1 MVNIVAKQSYIRERL
16 YPEGN
21 YHGDNGAVFT
31 SFLSSARK
39 AYPHL
44 TFYRVSS
51 LSAWIMFNKD
61 DLYGVAKITYEDARI
76 RRSSKPQN
84 TFNLYSRTI
93 CNPRVND
100 SREEYHLKKSSDSNN
115 IIVAIGRYVKPLS
128 PQELVNLSGS
138 DVSSTLYE
146 FFNPLVRNLRR
157 LRQNIG
163 LVEGSPAD
171 RFMLNMGRS
180 GAVALPPELQ
190 LVTEYLESID
200 SYDAMNIH
208 KREVHAVI
216 IANDAVRVIAVPTR
230 YRYDGVPD
238 VVTFDDPSK
247 YEYTIYGHNEVPE
260 LYRNRINV
268 LNITERMEFIPGV
281 GIKHSDKVFYVV
293 I

>member
-1 MVNIVAKQSYIRERL
+1 MLV
-16 YPEGN
+16 
-21 YHGDNGAVFT
+21 
-31 SFLSSARK
+31 
-39 AYPHL
+39 
-44 TFYRVSS
+44 
-51 LSAWIMFNKD
+51 
-61 DLYGVAKITYEDARI
+61 YGGQA
-76 RRSSKPQN
+76 KPQN

-115 IIVAIGRYVKPLS
+115 IIVAIGKYVKPLS

-163 LVEGSPAD
+163 LVEGSPAE

-180 GAVALPPELQ
+180 DTTLPPELQ
-190 LVTEYLESID
+190 PVTEYLESID

-247 YEYTIYGHNEVPE
+247 YEYTIYGHSEVPE

>member
-21 YHGDNGAVFT
+21 YAGDNGAVFT

-44 TFYRVSS
+44 TFYRISS
-51 LSAWIMFNKD
+51 ISAWIMFNKD

-76 RRSSKPQN
+76 RLTGKARD

-93 CNPRVND
+93 CNPRVHD
-100 SREEYHLKKSSDSNN
+100 TRDQYHLKSSSDSNN
-115 IIVAIGRYVKPLS
+115 IIVAIGKYVKPLS

-163 LVEGSPAD
+163 LIEGSPAE

-180 GAVALPPELQ
+180 DTTLPPELQ
-190 LVTEYLESID
+190 PVTEYLESID

-216 IANDAVRVIAVPTR
+216 IANDAVRVVAVPTR

-247 YEYTIYGHNEVPE
+247 YEYTIYGHSEVPE

>member
-1 MVNIVAKQSYIRERL
+1 MVNIVAKQLHIRERL

-21 YHGDNGAVFT
+21 YAGQNGAVFT

-44 TFYRVSS
+44 TFYRISS
-51 LSAWIMFNKD
+51 ISAWIMFNKD

-76 RRSSKPQN
+76 RLTGKARD

-93 CNPRVND
+93 CNPRVHD
-100 SREEYHLKKSSDSNN
+100 TRDQYHLKSSSDSNN
-115 IIVAIGRYVKPLS
+115 IIVAIGKYVKPLS

-163 LVEGSPAD
+163 LVEGSPAE

-180 GAVALPPELQ
+180 DTTLPPELQ

-247 YEYTIYGHNEVPE
+247 YEYTIYGHSEVPE

>member
-21 YHGDNGAVFT
+21 YSGDNGAVFT

-76 RRSSKPQN
+76 RLTGKARD

-93 CNPRVND
+93 CNPRVHD
-100 SREEYHLKKSSDSNN
+100 TRDQYHLKSSSDSNN
-115 IIVAIGRYVKPLS
+115 IIVAIGKYVKPLS

-163 LVEGSPAD
+163 LVEGSPAE

-180 GAVALPPELQ
+180 DTTLPPELQ

>member
-1 MVNIVAKQSYIRERL
+1 MVNIVAKQLHIRERL
-16 YPEGN
+16 YPEDSYAGQ
-21 YHGDNGAVFT
+21 NGAVFT

-44 TFYRVSS
+44 TFYRISS
-51 LSAWIMFNKD
+51 ISAWIMFNKD

-76 RRSSKPQN
+76 RLTGKARD

-100 SREEYHLKKSSDSNN
+100 TRDQYHLKSSFDSNN
-115 IIVAIGRYVKPLS
+115 ILVAIGKYVKPLS

-163 LVEGSPAD
+163 LIEGSPAE

-180 GAVALPPELQ
+180 DTTLPPELQ
-190 LVTEYLESID
+190 PVTEYLESID
-200 SYDAMNIH
+200 SYNAMNIH

-216 IANDAVRVIAVPTR
+216 IANDAVRVVAVPTR

-247 YEYTIYGHNEVPE
+247 YEYTIYGHSEVPE

>member
-1 MVNIVAKQSYIRERL
+1 MVNIVAKQLHIRERL
-16 YPEGN
+16 YPEDSYAGQ
-21 YHGDNGAVFT
+21 NGAVFT

-44 TFYRVSS
+44 TFYRISS
-51 LSAWIMFNKD
+51 ISAWIMFNKD
-61 DLYGVAKITYEDARI
+61 DLYGVAKITYEDTRI
-76 RRSSKPQN
+76 RLTGKARD

-100 SREEYHLKKSSDSNN
+100 TRDQYHLKSSSDSNN
-115 IIVAIGRYVKPLS
+115 IIVAIGKYVKPLS

-163 LVEGSPAD
+163 LVEGSPAE

-180 GAVALPPELQ
+180 DTTLPPELQ

-247 YEYTIYGHNEVPE
+247 YEYTIYGHSEVPE

>member
-21 YHGDNGAVFT
+21 YSGDNGAVFT

-44 TFYRVSS
+44 TFYRTSS
-51 LSAWIMFNKD
+51 ISAWIMFNKD

-76 RRSSKPQN
+76 RLTGKARD

-93 CNPRVND
+93 CNPRVHD
-100 SREEYHLKKSSDSNN
+100 TRDQYHLKSSSDSNN
-115 IIVAIGRYVKPLS
+115 IIVAIGKYVKPLS

-146 FFNPLVRNLRR
+146 FFYPLVQNLRR

-163 LVEGSPAD
+163 LIEGSPAE

-180 GAVALPPELQ
+180 DTTLPPELQ
-190 LVTEYLESID
+190 PVTEYLESID

-247 YEYTIYGHNEVPE
+247 YEYTIYGHSEVPE

>member
-1 MVNIVAKQSYIRERL
+1 MVNIVAKQLHIRERL

-21 YHGDNGAVFT
+21 YAGQNGAVFT

-44 TFYRVSS
+44 TFYRISS
-51 LSAWIMFNKD
+51 ISAWIMFNKD

-76 RRSSKPQN
+76 RLTGKARD

-93 CNPRVND
+93 CNPRVHD
-100 SREEYHLKKSSDSNN
+100 TRDQYHLKSSSDSNN

-138 DVSSTLYE
+138 DVSSILYE

-163 LVEGSPAD
+163 LVEGSPAE

-180 GAVALPPELQ
+180 DTTLPPELQ

-216 IANDAVRVIAVPTR
+216 IANDAVRVVAVPTR

-247 YEYTIYGHNEVPE
+247 YEYTIYGHSEVPE

>member
-1 MVNIVAKQSYIRERL
+1 MVNIVAKQLHIRERL

-21 YHGDNGAVFT
+21 YAGQNGAVFT

-44 TFYRVSS
+44 TFYRISS
-51 LSAWIMFNKD
+51 ISAWIMFNKD
-61 DLYGVAKITYEDARI
+61 VLYGVAKITYEDARI
-76 RRSSKPQN
+76 RLTGKARD

-93 CNPRVND
+93 CNPRVHD
-100 SREEYHLKKSSDSNN
+100 TRDQYHLKSSSDSNN
-115 IIVAIGRYVKPLS
+115 IIVAIGKYVKPLS

-163 LVEGSPAD
+163 LVEGSPAE

-180 GAVALPPELQ
+180 DTTLPPELQ

-247 YEYTIYGHNEVPE
+247 YEYTIYGHSEVPE

>member
-1 MVNIVAKQSYIRERL
+1 MVNIVAKQLHIRERL
-16 YPEGN
+16 YPEDSYAGQ
-21 YHGDNGAVFT
+21 NGAVFT

-44 TFYRVSS
+44 TFYRISS
-51 LSAWIMFNKD
+51 ISAWIMFNKD
-61 DLYGVAKITYEDARI
+61 DLYGVAKITYEDTRI
-76 RRSSKPQN
+76 RLTGKARD

-100 SREEYHLKKSSDSNN
+100 TRDQYHLKSSSDSNN
-115 IIVAIGRYVKPLS
+115 IIVAIGKYVKPLS

-163 LVEGSPAD
+163 LVEGSPAE

-180 GAVALPPELQ
+180 DTTLPPELQ

>member
-1 MVNIVAKQSYIRERL
+1 
-16 YPEGN
+16 
-21 YHGDNGAVFT
+21 
-31 SFLSSARK
+31 
-39 AYPHL
+39 
-44 TFYRVSS
+44 
-51 LSAWIMFNKD
+51 
-61 DLYGVAKITYEDARI
+61 
-76 RRSSKPQN
+76 
-84 TFNLYSRTI
+84 
-93 CNPRVND
+93 
-100 SREEYHLKKSSDSNN
+100 
-115 IIVAIGRYVKPLS
+115 
-128 PQELVNLSGS
+128 
-138 DVSSTLYE
+138 
-146 FFNPLVRNLRR
+146 
-157 LRQNIG
+157 
-163 LVEGSPAD
+163 
-171 RFMLNMGRS
+171 MLNMGRS
-180 GAVALPPELQ
+180 DTTTLPPELQ
-190 LVTEYLESID
+190 PVTEYLESID